1 LDPVLLAV
9 TVGDCVVDLTSVS
22 VGVCVRVPVVDPV
35 VLPDPV
41 IVGLRVC
48 VTVADWEE
56 VDVIVLDRVP
66 VIVCERVVVPDRV

>member
-1 LDPVLLAV
+1 M
-9 TVGDCVVDLTSVS
+9 
-22 VGVCVRVPVVDPV
+22 
-35 VLPDPV
+35 LPDPV

-48 VTVADWEE
+48 VTVPDWEE

>member
-1 LDPVLLAV
+1 
-9 TVGDCVVDLTSVS
+9 
-22 VGVCVRVPVVDPV
+22 VDPV

-48 VTVADWEE
+48 VTVPDWEE